1 MNNELNDIIDAY
13 YNVLGITPNR
23 TRYSEQVQCR
33 AALMSAMRQFETTTS
48 IGKAFNVDHSTVVY
62 HTSKHEANMNSWL
75 GYDRKFDIAN
85 KLCNETLRYKTIH
98 GKLKSVQ
105 IEIRRLKTI
114 ENKLIEHIENRKH
127 LLNE

>member
-1 MNNELNDIIDAY
+1 MNNELNDIIDSY
-13 YNVLGITPNR
+13 YDVLGITPNR

-33 AALMSAMRQFETTTS
+33 AALMSAMRQFETTMA

-62 HTSKHEANMNSWL
+62 HTNKHEANMNTWL